1 MRPICAGCAYNN
13 EARRKVMQMIMG
25 SNKRWSDLTA
35 RQKVPLVV
43 QEIVQMTLLVAALTD
58 IHRRPT
64 EEIKGSKWVCSVVAF
79 ANFMGIGPIAYFAF
93 ERKHA

>member
-1 MRPICAGCAYNN
+1 
-13 EARRKVMQMIMG
+13 MQMIMG

-35 RQKVPLVV
+35 RQKAPLVV

-64 EEIKGSKWVCSVVAF
+64 EEIKGSKWVWSVVAF
-79 ANFMGIGPIAYFAF
+79 ANFMTIDPIAYCAF
-93 ERKHA
+93 GRKHA